1 MLYKGVAPIVAVG
14 TVSITEATLIWTGVS
29 AGDWSIATACLL
41 VGVLAFGVTG
51 RIFWV
56 VRRPRRNR

>member
-14 TVSITEATLIWTGVS
+14 IVSITEATLIWTGVS
-29 AGDWSIATACLL
+29 AGDWPIATVCLL
-41 VGVLAFGVTG
+41 AGVLAFAVTA

-56 VRRPRRNR
+56 VRRAERNR